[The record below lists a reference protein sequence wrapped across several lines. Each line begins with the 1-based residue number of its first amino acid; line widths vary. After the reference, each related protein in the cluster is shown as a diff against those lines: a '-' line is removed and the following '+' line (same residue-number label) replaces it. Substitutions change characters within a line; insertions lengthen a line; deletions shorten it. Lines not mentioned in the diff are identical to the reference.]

1 MEWPPDLRATRRV
14 RAVPAVCYAVVVLVA
29 SVVDPPAGGSVSTGP
44 LGLVGFDKWLHGLGY
59 AVFAALLAYALWATT
74 TRRLA
79 VAVAAATAYGAGIEV
94 VQSFLPFRSFDPLDA
109 LANTLGALLIG
120 IVLWILSRRAERVR

>member
-1 MEWPPDLRATRRV
+1 V
-14 RAVPAVCYAVVVLVA
+14 
-29 SVVDPPAGGSVSTGP
+29 
-44 LGLVGFDKWLHGLGY
+44 
-59 AVFAALLAYALWATT
+59 
-74 TRRLA
+74 
-79 VAVAAATAYGAGIEV
+79 YGAGIEV

>member
-59 AVFAALLAYALWATT
+59 AVLAALLAYAL
-74 TRRLA
+74 
-79 VAVAAATAYGAGIEV
+79 
-94 VQSFLPFRSFDPLDA
+94 
-109 LANTLGALLIG
+109 
-120 IVLWILSRRAERVR
+120 